1 MAPSYHMI
9 APIPTPKFRVHLTEW
24 LIIFAY
30 RSQSEGSSSG
40 NPRGSIHL
48 QGALICPSD
57 EDSHTFSVN
66 SSSGE
71 MFKLRA
77 TDARARQEWVNKLR
91 SVAEYHS
98 SNVNKVSTKEI
109 FILPQPLQLLRIIVY
124 SL

>member
-1 MAPSYHMI
+1 MLLR
-9 APIPTPKFRVHLTEW
+9 TKFYCKLNDCNSICRIYL
-24 LIIFAY
+24 
-30 RSQSEGSSSG
+30 QSESSSSG

-98 SNVNKVSTKEI
+98 SNVTKVGS
-109 FILPQPLQLLRIIVY
+109 Q
-124 SL
+124 